1 MKYLVRSIKY
11 FFYFSII
18 CAAMVYI
25 LVLIGAA
32 DGNVNTLFKDGYNSI
47 GQIALFFVAV
57 ATIYPKLGFT
67 KRELYIKQP
76 WSQIRETTVEYM
88 QDRRY
93 VVESETENTVT
104 FRLKSF
110 AAKAIKMNDDRI
122 TLIWNGNVWYME
134 GLRKDVMRL
143 SSGLEHRLAP
153 KTEE

>member
-57 ATIYPKLGFT
+57 AAIYPKLGFT

-76 WSQIRETTVEYM
+76 WSHIRETTVEYM

-93 VVESETENTVT
+93 VVESETESTVT

-110 AAKAIKMNDDRI
+110 AAKAIKMNEDRI